1 MAATTVPSQT
11 SGSASIQQRL
21 VAAQAG
27 LGRDIYEYNKARSIW
42 GNAISR
48 GTFPPGQTDLLKT
61 ITYQR
66 SRVNTNGGRGTWASH
81 TMYGLSSATAGN
93 SPPDIGT
100 SRGLP
105 PVSTVQTNALLRQFG
120 LDWAAV
126 ESELIDVRNEV
137 FNAFAQEQFEKQMNQ
152 LVQSSNSMWDYKQR
166 EAYVRL
172 CNNKV
177 VVGKP
182 ESGSSN
188 IFADLG
194 VVAPQNLQG
203 FTGYDL
209 NQINGTGGS
218 ITNSASSNHSVLT
231 NGILQQLYE
240 QMALT
245 DASRD
250 TRLRGAGG
258 MASYPLVCSSA
269 TSAYLRREPGIR
281 EDLRNGDSGSLLKG
295 LGFNTSFL
303 GFTHVIDNLTPRFT
317 LALNGTTSKY
327 DFTEVL
333 PYSENTGSIS
343 TTFTGATS
351 VSSNAA
357 TRLDLVGSTSGIIV
371 GSQITLAPTT
381 ADDSDYSGTFT
392 VLAVGSGTVTINKA
406 WTASASGVITTNT
419 LGRNYDS
426 INTSYL
432 NAPYEM
438 SIILHPQVMQTLTV
452 QYPTSLGSGSSFES
466 TTSIGDFKWVNK
478 YDKDTNPDETMGFFR
493 GIMEFAAKPM
503 LTDYGW
509 AIIHRRAD
517 PVVLASPTGGASVI
531 SGLGLW
537 A

>member
-21 VAAQAG
+21 IAAQAG
-27 LGRDIYEYNKARSIW
+27 LGSDIYEYNKARSIW

-48 GTFPPGQTDLLKT
+48 GTFPHGQTDQLKS
-61 ITYQR
+61 IVYQR
-66 SRVNTNGGRGTWASH
+66 ARVGSNSGRGTWAPH

-93 SPPDIGT
+93 SPPDVST
-100 SRGLP
+100 SRGQP
-105 PVSTVQTNALLRQFG
+105 PISVVQANALIRQYG
-120 LDWAAV
+120 LEWGSV
-126 ESELIDVRNEV
+126 ESEMIDVRNEV
-137 FNAFAQEQFEKQMNQ
+137 FNAFAQKQFELQMGK
-152 LVQSSNSMWDYKQR
+152 LVEGADAMWDYKQR
-166 EAYVRL
+166 ETYFRL

-177 VVGKP
+177 IVGKP

-194 VVAPQNLQG
+194 ALAPQNLQG
-203 FTGYDL
+203 LTGYDL

-245 DASRD
+245 DAARD
-250 TRLRGAGG
+250 SRLRGAGG

-281 EDLRNGDSGSLLKG
+281 EDLRNGDAGSLLKG

-333 PYSENTGSIS
+333 PYSDNTGSIS
-343 TTFTGATS
+343 TTFTGSTS
-351 VSSNAA
+351 VSSGTA
-357 TRLDLVGSTSGIIV
+357 TRLDTVGSVNSIVV
-371 GSQITLAPTT
+371 GSQVTLAPTT
-381 ADDSDYSGTFT
+381 ADDSDYAGTFT
-392 VLAVGSGTVTINKA
+392 VLAVGTSTVTINKA
-406 WTASASGVITTNT
+406 FTASASGVITTNS

-432 NAPYEM
+432 TAPYEM
-438 SIILHPQVMQTLTV
+438 SFILHPQVMRTLTMD
-452 QYPTSLGSGSSFES
+452 YPTSLGSGSSFDP
-466 TTSIGDFKWVNK
+466 TKSIGKFNWVNE
-478 YDKDTNPDETMGFFR
+478 YDPDVNRDKTMGFFR
-493 GIMEFAAKPM
+493 GIMEFAAEPM
-503 LTDYGW
+503 KTEYGW
-509 AIIHRRAD
+509 AILHRRAD

>member
-1 MAATTVPSQT
+1 
-11 SGSASIQQRL
+11 
-21 VAAQAG
+21 
-27 LGRDIYEYNKARSIW
+27 
-42 GNAISR
+42 
-48 GTFPPGQTDLLKT
+48 
-61 ITYQR
+61 
-66 SRVNTNGGRGTWASH
+66 
-81 TMYGLSSATAGN
+81 
-93 SPPDIGT
+93 
-100 SRGLP
+100 
-105 PVSTVQTNALLRQFG
+105 
-120 LDWAAV
+120 
-126 ESELIDVRNEV
+126 
-137 FNAFAQEQFEKQMNQ
+137 MNQ
-152 LVQSSNSMWDYKQR
+152 LVLSSNSMWDYKQR
-166 EAYVRL
+166 EAYFRL

-203 FTGYDL
+203 LTGYTLAQL
-209 NQINGTGGS
+209 NATGSTVGS
-218 ITNSASSNHSVLT
+218 GYSTNHSVLT

-281 EDLRNGDSGSLLKG
+281 EDLRNGDAGSLLKG

-317 LALNGTTSKY
+317 LALNGSTY

-333 PYSENTGSIS
+333 PYSDNTGSIS
-343 TTFTGATS
+343 TTFSGSTS
-351 VSSNAA
+351 VSSGAA
-357 TRLDLVGSTSGIIV
+357 TRLDSVGSVSGIIV

-381 ADDSDYSGTFT
+381 ASDSDYAGTFT
-392 VLAVGSGTVTINKA
+392 VVAVGSTTVTINKA
-406 WTASASGVITTNT
+406 FTATADGVLTTNT

-466 TTSIGDFKWVNK
+466 TTSIGEFKWVNK

-517 PVVLASPTGGASVI
+517 PVVLAAPGASSVI
-531 SGLGLW
+531 SCLGLW

>member
-1 MAATTVPSQT
+1 MAATTVSSQT

-21 VAAQAG
+21 IAAQAG

-105 PVSTVQTNALLRQFG
+105 PVSTVQTNAMLRQFG

-126 ESELIDVRNEV
+126 ESEMIDVRNEV

-152 LVQSSNSMWDYKQR
+152 LVLSSNSMWDYKQR
-166 EAYVRL
+166 EAYFRL

-203 FTGYDL
+203 LTGYTLAQL
-209 NQINGTGGS
+209 NATGSTVGS
-218 ITNSASSNHSVLT
+218 GYSTNHSVLT

-281 EDLRNGDSGSLLKG
+281 EDLRNGDAGSLLKG

-317 LALNGTTSKY
+317 LALNGSTY

-333 PYSENTGSIS
+333 PYSDNTGSIS
-343 TTFTGATS
+343 TTFSGSTS
-351 VSSNAA
+351 VSSGAA
-357 TRLDLVGSTSGIIV
+357 TRLDSVGSVSGIIV

-381 ADDSDYSGTFT
+381 ASDSDYAGTFT
-392 VLAVGSGTVTINKA
+392 VVAVGSTTVTINKA
-406 WTASASGVITTNT
+406 FTATADGVLTTNT

-466 TTSIGDFKWVNK
+466 TTSIGEFKWVNK

-517 PVVLASPTGGASVI
+517 PVVLAAPGASSVI

>member
-1 MAATTVPSQT
+1 MAVTTVPSQT

-27 LGRDIYEYNKARSIW
+27 LGSDIYEYNKARSIW

-48 GTFPPGQTDLLKT
+48 GTFPPGQTDLLKS
-61 ITYQR
+61 IMYQR
-66 SRVNTNGGRGTWASH
+66 ARVNTNGGRGTWASH

-93 SPPDIGT
+93 SPPDIST

-105 PVSTVQTNALLRQFG
+105 PVSVVQSNALIRQYG
-120 LDWAAV
+120 LDWGAV
-126 ESELIDVRNEV
+126 ESERIDVRNEV
-137 FNAFAQEQFEKQMNQ
+137 FNAFAQKQFEKQMGK
-152 LVQSSNSMWDYKQR
+152 LVEGADAMWDYKQR
-166 EAYVRL
+166 EAYFRL

-194 VVAPQNLQG
+194 VKAPQTLSGMLQYSLAQLNA
-203 FTGYDL
+203 TGS
-209 NQINGTGGS
+209 TVGS
-218 ITNSASSNHSVLT
+218 GYSTNHSVLT
-231 NGILQQLYE
+231 NGILQQMYE

-250 TRLRGAGG
+250 SRLRGAGG

-281 EDLRNGDSGSLLKG
+281 EDLRNGDAGSLLKG

-317 LALNGTTSKY
+317 LALNGSYY

-333 PYSENTGSIS
+333 PYGDNTGTIS
-343 TTFTGATS
+343 TAF
-351 VSSNAA
+351 SSAA
-357 TRLDLVGSTSGIIV
+357 TASSATATTLTVTSSTGIVAGSAVALS
-371 GSQITLAPTT
+371 SAT
-381 ADDSDYSGTFT
+381 ADYAGTFT
-392 VLAVGSGTVTINKA
+392 VLSVDSSTTITIAKA
-406 WTASASGVITTNT
+406 FTATASGNLVSQT
-419 LGRNYDS
+419 LGRNYDT

-432 NAPYEM
+432 TAPYEM
-438 SIILHPQVMQTLTV
+438 SFILHPQVMRTLTM
-452 QYPTSLGSGSSFES
+452 QYPTSLGSGSSFDP
-466 TTSIGDFKWVNK
+466 TKNIGDFKWINEFNE
-478 YDKDTNPDETMGFFR
+478 DTNPDKTMGYFR
-493 GIMEFAAKPM
+493 GIMEFAAEPM
-503 LTDYGW
+503 NTEYGW